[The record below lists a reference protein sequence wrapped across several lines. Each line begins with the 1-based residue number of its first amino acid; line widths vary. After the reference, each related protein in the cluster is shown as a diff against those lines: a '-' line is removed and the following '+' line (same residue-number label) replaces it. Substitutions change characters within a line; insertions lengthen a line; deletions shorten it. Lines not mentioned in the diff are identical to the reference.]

1 MSASDFWLREELY
14 ARNFKI
20 QREIS
25 HFDIIVLIVLI
36 KNYDNIR
43 NETFRK
49 IKICLLCL
57 CSINMKQDF

>member
-1 MSASDFWLREELY
+1 LREELY

-25 HFDIIVLIVLI
+25 HFDIIVLI

-43 NETFRK
+43 KETFRK

>member
-25 HFDIIVLIVLI
+25 HFDIIVLI

-43 NETFRK
+43 KETFRK